1 MSISTE
7 LTTLSTNITNAYNA
21 IQTKGGTIPT
31 NKNTENLETAI
42 NSISSYENPLRD
54 IISNRSSM
62 TTVDFPS
69 GITSIDIYAFCG
81 CTSLKDVTL
90 PKSLK
95 TIKSRAFSECSSLK
109 QISIP
114 NSVETLEDGIF
125 KGSPVKVTLP
135 KILQDKII
143 DKFLHENSKTI
154 EIF

>member
-1 MSISTE
+1 MKQISIPNTV
-7 LTTLSTNITNAYNA
+7 TL
-21 IQTKGGTIPT
+21 
-31 NKNTENLETAI
+31 
-42 NSISSYENPLRD
+42 
-54 IISNRSSM
+54 
-62 TTVDFPS
+62 
-69 GITSIDIYAFCG
+69 IDNYAFCG

-125 KGSPVKVTLP
+125 KGSPVKVTVP

-154 EIF
+154 EFF